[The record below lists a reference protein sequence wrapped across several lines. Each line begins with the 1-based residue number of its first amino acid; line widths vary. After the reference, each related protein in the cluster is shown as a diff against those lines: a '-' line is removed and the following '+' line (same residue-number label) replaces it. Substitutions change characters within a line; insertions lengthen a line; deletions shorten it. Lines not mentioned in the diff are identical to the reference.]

1 MIIRFRLSTILSF
14 LALSLISLPVIALG
28 AANYASTTIFV
39 NVPTDTSFTMTILKC
54 GATTISGTTEATAT
68 NTTGDIS
75 FNSTTAND
83 KGVQAQSI
91 SGDNPTCTT
100 PTVQNGLGLPIIQLQ
115 PAGNVNL

>member
-1 MIIRFRLSTILSF
+1 MIIRFRLSTVLSF

-28 AANYASTTIFV
+28 ANYASTTIFV

-54 GATTISGTTEATAT
+54 GSTTISATTESSAT

-115 PAGNVNL
+115 P